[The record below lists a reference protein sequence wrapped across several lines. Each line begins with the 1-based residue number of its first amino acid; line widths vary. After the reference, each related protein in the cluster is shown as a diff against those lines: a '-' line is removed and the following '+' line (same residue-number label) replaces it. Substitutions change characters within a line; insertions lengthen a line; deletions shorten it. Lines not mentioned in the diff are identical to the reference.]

1 MSEIPEAM
9 MTRER
14 DPDRLF
20 TPNERLFRRFP
31 PIYADGTRV
40 EMDAIALP
48 DMSVNREKYGPPK
61 WLLLDD
67 DFEGWGVFAFEVAD
81 IPDGFLVEGVRMYSF
96 KPVHCPQKRN
106 YPHSEVRA
114 YENGEHISSGSPER
128 LPRDVQLRF
137 RERLRWGVRVCIQ
150 PKS

>member
-9 MTRER
+9 MTRARHR
-14 DPDRLF
+14 DPVF
-20 TPNERLFRRFP
+20 HPTERLFRRFP
-31 PIYADGTRV
+31 PIYSDGTRV

-48 DMSVNREKYGPPK
+48 DMSVNREKYGPPD
-61 WLLLDD
+61 WLLLDG

-81 IPDGFLVEGVRMYSF
+81 IPEKFPVEGVWMYSF
-96 KPVHCPQKRN
+96 KPVHRPKKRN
-106 YPHSEVRA
+106 YPHTEVRA
-114 YENGEHISSGSPER
+114 YENGTHIKSSER

-150 PKS
+150 P

>member
-1 MSEIPEAM
+1 MSETPEAM

-14 DPDRLF
+14 DRDPVF
-20 TPNERLFRRFP
+20 TRKERLFRRFP
-31 PIYADGTRV
+31 RKYTDGTRV

-48 DMSVNREKYGPPK
+48 DMSVNREKYGPPE

-67 DFEGWGVFAFEVAD
+67 DFEGWGVFAFAVAD
-81 IPDGFLVEGVRMYSF
+81 IPEGFLIEGVRMYSF

-114 YENGEHISSGSPER
+114 YEDGEHIDSSER

-137 RERLRWGVRVCIQ
+137 RERLLWGVHVCIQ